1 MINLI
6 ILFIFIVL
14 TESIGL
20 YSVKK
25 YSIEDNKKMYL
36 LLSMCMYALI
46 PILLYYII
54 SPKYCKENISTVNI
68 IWNILSTLYGLMI
81 GVYIFSEHISSLQI
95 LGIILSTIGL
105 IFIFKKGF

>member
-1 MINLI
+1 MLNLI
-6 ILFIFIVL
+6 ILFTCIIL
-14 TESIGL
+14 TESIAL

-25 YSIEDNKKMYL
+25 YSIDNKKIYL
-36 LLSMCMYALI
+36 LLSMCMYSLI

-105 IFIFKKGF
+105 IFIFKKSI